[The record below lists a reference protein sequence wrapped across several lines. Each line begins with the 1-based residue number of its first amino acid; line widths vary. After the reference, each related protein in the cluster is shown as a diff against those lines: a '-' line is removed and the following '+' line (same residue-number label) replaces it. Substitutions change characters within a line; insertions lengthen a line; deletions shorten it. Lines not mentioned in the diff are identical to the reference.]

1 MTFNDMKNLHFIYLF
16 ILLSVCSVTAGAQS
30 ADSSKVDFVYDV
42 RFDMDFDNREFAKS
56 KFSPSKTIFGARLTP
71 SVGVSVN
78 QSSGFKH
85 KVMLGVDV
93 MKDFG
98 APNDSSLL
106 GEVTLYYN
114 LEKEW
119 QKTAFSLQ
127 AGIFPRSS
135 MEAYYSEAFFSDQFK
150 FYDNNLEGILL
161 KLRRPKAYF
170 ELGCDW
176 FGQYGRTSRERFMVF
191 SGGSGKI
198 FPVLNYGYSAY
209 MYHYAN
215 SIKAKG
221 VVDNFLVNPYLELDL
236 AKVTGLQAF
245 SLRAGWLQT
254 MQHDRKN
261 IGHYLFSG
269 GADVEFDL
277 RYWNFGVHNIFYYG
291 KTIMPLY
298 TVIDSAGVQYG
309 GNLYFGDPFYRVFD
323 DGSFGQGLYD
333 RVEGY
338 YALDLN
344 DYLKLRV
351 TAAFHFTNK
360 GYAGCQQLVRIVFD
374 LQELLDRK

>member
-1 MTFNDMKNLHFIYLF
+1 
-16 ILLSVCSVTAGAQS
+16 
-30 ADSSKVDFVYDV
+30 
-42 RFDMDFDNREFAKS
+42 
-56 KFSPSKTIFGARLTP
+56 
-71 SVGVSVN
+71 
-78 QSSGFKH
+78 
-85 KVMLGVDV
+85 
-93 MKDFG
+93 
-98 APNDSSLL
+98 
-106 GEVTLYYN
+106 
-114 LEKEW
+114 
-119 QKTAFSLQ
+119 
-127 AGIFPRSS
+127 
-135 MEAYYSEAFFSDQFK
+135 
-150 FYDNNLEGILL
+150 
-161 KLRRPKAYF
+161 
-170 ELGCDW
+170 
-176 FGQYGRTSRERFMVF
+176 
-191 SGGSGKI
+191 
-198 FPVLNYGYSAY
+198 
-209 MYHYAN
+209 
-215 SIKAKG
+215 

-254 MQHDRKN
+254 MQNDRKN